1 MDSQLEVFRNQE
13 FGELRTIVMEG
24 EPWFVASDVCSAME
38 IGNPSQAL
46 ARLDADERFTTLISN
61 EGAASGKS
69 QMAFVSESGLYSL
82 VLGSRKPQARAFKR
96 WVTHDVIP
104 SIRKHG
110 LYATPETAE
119 KILGDPDFLIQA
131 LTELKQERKRRIAAE
146 TESVQQKQIIAEL
159 QPKASYYDKV
169 LSSPDPIPTS
179 LIAKDYGKSATWLN
193 RTLNAFGVQYKVD
206 GTWVL
211 YQKYAEQGY
220 TKSSTYPY
228 VDKLGMTH
236 TSMFTYWNQ
245 KGRLFIYELLKEHGI
260 LPLMEQDKDGKH
272 HDV

>member
-1 MDSQLEVFRNQE
+1 MENKIQVFQNQE
-13 FGELRTIVMEG
+13 FGKLRTVEREG
-24 EPWFVASDVCSAME
+24 EPWFVAADVC
-38 IGNPSQAL
+38 NAL
-46 ARLDADERFTTLISN
+46 ELTNSRMAVDRLDADEKGVSSTDTL
-61 EGAASGKS
+61 GGK
-69 QMAFVSESGLYSL
+69 QNMAIVSESGLYSL
-82 VLGSRKPQARAFKR
+82 VLGSRKPQAHAFKR

-104 SIRKHG
+104 SIRRHG

-131 LTELKQERKRRIAAE
+131 LTELKQEREKRIAAE
-146 TESVQQKQIIAEL
+146 AESVQQKQIISEL

-169 LSSPDPIPTS
+169 LASPDPIPTS

-193 RTLNAFGVQYKVD
+193 RTLNALGVQYKLN
-206 GTWVL
+206 GTWIL

-236 TSMFTYWNQ
+236 TSMFTYWTQ
-245 KGRLFIYELLKEHGI
+245 KGRLFIYGLLKEHGI
-260 LPLMEQDKDGKH
+260 LPLMEQEDQKSA
-272 HDV
+272 